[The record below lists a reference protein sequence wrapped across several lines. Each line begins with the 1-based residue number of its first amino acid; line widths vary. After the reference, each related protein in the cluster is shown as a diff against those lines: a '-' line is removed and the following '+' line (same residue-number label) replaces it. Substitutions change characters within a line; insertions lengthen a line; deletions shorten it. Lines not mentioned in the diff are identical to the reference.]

1 MAFHQISVIGPQ
13 HLRNSE
19 VRFGNLEDAWSAPLS
34 DVFAVPGSALSEKSK
49 GTNWLFQQGA
59 NPTTTANDILE
70 DLNLENQSVQ
80 SSFVQPDSQG
90 SSEKSA
96 AFGKNALDNYA
107 RENNVLSIERR
118 VIDLLEIQRSR

>member
-1 MAFHQISVIGPQ
+1 
-13 HLRNSE
+13 
-19 VRFGNLEDAWSAPLS
+19 
-34 DVFAVPGSALSEKSK
+34 
-49 GTNWLFQQGA
+49 
-59 NPTTTANDILE
+59 
-70 DLNLENQSVQ
+70 
-80 SSFVQPDSQG
+80 VQPDSQG